1 MGWLIIIEP
10 DNGIVGGGG
19 AVERLAYI
27 IDAKIL

>member
-10 DNGIVGGGG
+10 DNGIVGGG